1 MSLPSSRR
9 SPLGR
14 RRAAAIAAMAIGGLL
29 TVSACS
35 APGGSTTA
43 STSSGS
49 PSSSSAAAGS
59 SSAAAPGSSAG
70 STASSAGGAA
80 ASGGAASS
88 GGAAASGGATAA
100 SGSGAADTPNC
111 GTAPVTLTGYFET
124 GFPLP
129 KTLADEFTKQFPNVT
144 WKIREDQFAVIT
156 QNAAR
161 TLADNPPDLMRLPQ
175 LSGLAKDGV
184 LKNLDSY
191 ATAFGWD
198 KWPSSQLSQMRVNP
212 DGTRGSGPLL
222 AMGLNFSMTGI
233 FYNKKLATQAGIT
246 APPTTLAELDADLQ
260 KAKAAGIVPIAQFNG
275 GATGGLAF
283 PLQNLMSVYGSP
295 STINDWIFNKQGA
308 TIDTP
313 TNVQAAEHLQQWIKA
328 GYFAS
333 DVNAM
338 DYATMMSRFIGGKSL
353 FIFDGDWESGNL
365 DKQMPGNVGFFLTPP
380 VTAGGPQAAMSAPL
394 TYGIAAKA
402 PHADCAAFFLNW
414 VATNKKARDID
425 VAVGGSHPMGPA
437 DAYMPTV
444 AAGTVTAQ
452 TLAAGAK
459 VAKDNGTMDF
469 IANATG
475 AIYAK
480 SWTPQLQ
487 ELVAGKNSPDA
498 MLKTVQSDYQ
508 SELGN

>member
-1 MSLPSSRR
+1 MFLSSFRR
-9 SPLGR
+9 PTVGR
-14 RRAAAIAAMAIGGLL
+14 RTTAVAALALSGLL
-29 TVSACS
+29 TVTACS
-35 APGGSTTA
+35 APGGSTA
-43 STSSGS
+43 
-49 PSSSSAAAGS
+49 SSSSSSSTSTSAPAAGS
-59 SSAAAPGSSAG
+59 AGATSAAGSAPVAASGSAAGSGSAAPGSAAAP
-70 STASSAGGAA
+70 
-80 ASGGAASS
+80 
-88 GGAAASGGATAA
+88 
-100 SGSGAADTPNC
+100 SGSGASTPNC
-111 GTAPVTLTGYFET
+111 GTAPVTLSGYFET

-129 KTLADEFTKQFPNVT
+129 KTLADEFTKQYPNVT

-184 LKNLDSY
+184 LKNMDSY
-191 ATAFGWD
+191 STAFGWD
-198 KWPSSQLSQMRVNP
+198 KWPSSQLSQMRVNT
-212 DGTRGSGPLL
+212 DGSRGSGPLL

-246 APPTTLAELDADLQ
+246 APPTTLAELDTDLA

-295 STINDWIFNKQGA
+295 STINDWIFDKPGA
-308 TIDTP
+308 TINTP
-313 TNVQAAEHLQQWIKA
+313 TNVQAAQHLQQWIKA

-365 DKQMPGNVGFFLTPP
+365 DKQMAGNVGFFLTPP
-380 VTAGGPQAAMSAPL
+380 VKAGGPQAAMSAPL

-425 VAVGGSHPMGPA
+425 VTVGGSHPMGPA

-475 AIYAK
+475 AVYAK

-487 ELVAGKNSPDA
+487 ELVAGKNAPDA